1 MGANPKDLF
10 AAVGQLT
17 AAAMRP
23 FPDPFPYP
31 TRYASQS
38 IEKMASIP
46 RCHGRTTPGP
56 TGASVKRCI

>member
-17 AAAMRP
+17 ADAMRP
-23 FPDPFPYP
+23 FPDSFPYP
-31 TRYASQS
+31 TRYSSQS

-46 RCHGRTTPGP
+46 RFHSRTLRP
-56 TGASVKRCI
+56 TGTSVGRCI